1 MLTEQI
7 NDGVDGILVSPGDP
21 KALADAIRR
30 IVNNPHLRAR
40 LVRQAKKKTNEF
52 STWEAVMERTT
63 DLIRD
68 MAEEK

>member
-7 NDGVDGILVSPGDP
+7 KDGVNGLLVPPGDSE
-21 KALADAIRR
+21 ALADAIRR
-30 IVNNPHLRAR
+30 IVNNPQLGAR

-68 MAEEK
+68 MVKEE